1 MRPNKNKNVQQDNT
15 PSFIKTQRQFT
26 QYIRDPD
33 NSPKPTDIEER
44 RMDMYRDL
52 LFTNISGMLS
62 DGFPVLKQ
70 ILPEAKWTALCRDF
84 FSRHQSHSPYFSEI
98 SQEFI
103 QFLQSERSESKE
115 SENDLPFLVELA
127 HYEWTELFVS
137 IAEEN
142 VAKLETIEN
151 PTNRVLTVSN
161 TAMAVAYTYP
171 VHKISPDYLP
181 SEAPD
186 KPTYLAVY
194 RTTDNQAGFLET
206 TPMTH
211 ALLVTLTNNVE
222 LTTDDLLSQ
231 LANQLQHPN
240 PNIVKEGGLTIV
252 NDFIQRGI
260 VILTE

>member
-1 MRPNKNKNVQQDNT
+1 MCPNKNKNVQQDNT

-52 LFTNISGMLS
+52 LFANISGMLS

-70 ILPEAKWTALCRDF
+70 ILPDDKWTALCRDF

-103 QFLQSERSESKE
+103 QFLQSERHESKE
-115 SENDLPFLVELA
+115 SQNDLPFLVELA
-127 HYEWTELFVS
+127 HYEWTELFIS
-137 IAEEN
+137 IAEESEAQHDSIKDPLN
-142 VAKLETIEN
+142 KI
-151 PTNRVLTVSN
+151 LTVSN

-181 SEAPD
+181 SEAPNE
-186 KPTYLAVY
+186 PTYLAVY
-194 RTTDNQAGFLET
+194 RTTNNQAGFLET

-211 ALLVTLTNNVE
+211 ALLAALTDNVE
-222 LTTDDLLSQ
+222 LTTETLLIQ
-231 LANQLQHPN
+231 LANQLKHPN
-240 PNIVKEGGLTIV
+240 PDVVIQGGLGIV
-252 NDFIQRGI
+252 DDFISRGI
-260 VILTE
+260 IVSA